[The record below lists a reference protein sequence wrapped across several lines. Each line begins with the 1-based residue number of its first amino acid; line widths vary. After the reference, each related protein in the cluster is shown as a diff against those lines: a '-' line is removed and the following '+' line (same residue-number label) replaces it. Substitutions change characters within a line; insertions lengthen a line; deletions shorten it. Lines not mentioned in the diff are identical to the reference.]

1 MENER
6 NTKQLIKTSNGITL
20 IALVITI
27 IVLLI
32 LAAVSIVALTGDNGI
47 LVQAGKAKEET
58 RGASVEEARDLW
70 KINQE
75 TDNYTENGTA
85 QTLEQLI
92 NDLVNQKLLTEDEKD
107 QILGNDSKGIEA
119 TYKVAIGS
127 RTIIFKNPD
136 INSLKA
142 GEYVNYIDKNGNTIK
157 CVVLYDKD
165 YNQKNSTNYGIQII
179 SADCVDELTVPT
191 GYETY
196 NNIISILYEKAQE
209 YLNSD
214 YASVARCVGS
224 IPDDPDDD
232 PDEMYINTDYEFMN
246 QYNGKFKVDY
256 DNTSIDI
263 NQLRNLG
270 IFSVTND
277 SGYWFVT
284 RSIGIGGVDYG
295 GVINN
300 YVRMAYFDYCRYVS
314 SCFEEIYDN
323 GTRKYGP
330 VNITYG
336 FRPVFTLINDLEIVN
351 GEGTVDLPYNLG
363 K

>member
-1 MENER
+1 M
-6 NTKQLIKTSNGITL
+6 
-20 IALVITI
+20 
-27 IVLLI
+27 
-32 LAAVSIVALTGDNGI
+32 
-47 LVQAGKAKEET
+47 
-58 RGASVEEARDLW
+58 
-70 KINQE
+70 
-75 TDNYTENGTA
+75 
-85 QTLEQLI
+85 
-92 NDLVNQKLLTEDEKD
+92 
-107 QILGNDSKGIEA
+107 
-119 TYKVAIGS
+119 
-127 RTIIFKNPD
+127 
-136 INSLKA
+136 
-142 GEYVNYIDKNGNTIK
+142 
-157 CVVLYDKD
+157 
-165 YNQKNSTNYGIQII
+165 
-179 SADCVDELTVPT
+179 TVPT

-246 QYNGKFKVDY
+246 QYNGKFKVAY
-256 DNTSIDI
+256 DNTSIDR

-270 IFSVTND
+270 IFSVENG

-284 RSIGIGGVDYG
+284 RSIDIGGVNYG
-295 GVINN
+295 GVINK

-323 GTRKYGP
+323 GTRKYGT
-330 VNITYG
+330 VNITHG

-351 GEGTVDLPYNLG
+351 GEGTVDSPYNLG